1 MNLILIAALVL
12 GVFSFLV
19 TIFRDIGMSMLFN
32 PDALFIVIGGT
43 TIALFVGFPFS
54 RIRSTIRDVMDAF
67 SDHGNRETLTRD
79 ILEIARAYRKAD
91 IRGLEAMIKDMRDV
105 FLRLGTSL
113 LTSHYTDEDI
123 RNIMKREAALKMVNF
138 NFSQNMLKTVARLT
152 PSFGLAGTVIS
163 LIRMFKHL
171 QSVDAIAPL
180 MAVALMS
187 TFYGVILS
195 NLLMLPLAA
204 KLKDR
209 AIVSEALMHLT
220 IEGMVAINNMENPL
234 RIEELIAGYQEP
246 SDVGLSGVHVALSMT
261 KSADGA

>member
-1 MNLILIAALVL
+1 
-12 GVFSFLV
+12 
-19 TIFRDIGMSMLFN
+19 
-32 PDALFIVIGGT
+32 
-43 TIALFVGFPFS
+43 
-54 RIRSTIRDVMDAF
+54 
-67 SDHGNRETLTRD
+67 
-79 ILEIARAYRKAD
+79 
-91 IRGLEAMIKDMRDV
+91 MRNV

-113 LTSHYTDEDI
+113 LISHYTNEDI
-123 RNIMKREAALKMVNF
+123 RNIMKREAVLKMVNY
-138 NFSQNMLKTVARLT
+138 NFSENILKTLARLT

-195 NLLMLPLAA
+195 NLIMLPLAA

-209 AIVSEALMHLT
+209 AVISEALMQIT

-246 SDVGLSGVHVALSMT
+246 IDVGLSGVHVSLNMT
-261 KSADGA
+261 KSAEGV